1 MANTN
6 FVVQNGLTVGP
17 LTIFAGNGD
26 IISTGNLT
34 VGTFISN
41 TTQETFTA
49 NVVETNRITS
59 STLSVTNTAGLTIGG
74 ITAATISDAQ
84 SFAIALS

>member
-17 LTIFAGNGD
+17 LQIFAGNGD

-34 VGTFISN
+34 VGTFVAN
-41 TTQETFTA
+41 TTTDTLTA
-49 NVVETNRITS
+49 GTV
-59 STLSVTNTAGLTIGG
+59 SVTQKAGLTIGG
-74 ITAATISDAQ
+74 LTAATISDAQ
-84 SFAIALS
+84 AFAIALS

>member
-17 LTIFAGNGD
+17 LQIFAGNGD

-34 VGTFISN
+34 VGTFVAN
-41 TTQETFTA
+41 TTADTLTA
-49 NVVETNRITS
+49 GTV
-59 STLSVTNTAGLTIGG
+59 SVTQKAGLTIGG
-74 ITAATISDAQ
+74 LTAATISDAQ
-84 SFAIALS
+84 AFAIALS